1 MSLVSTAAAKRP
13 ASWRSRGEPGGGAC
27 SRPAGR
33 RASSVAR
40 ARCRAP
46 LTEASLL
53 PSGVRQSPFATF
65 IDYRVQRPA

>member
-1 MSLVSTAAAKRP
+1 MSLVSTAAAK
-13 ASWRSRGEPGGGAC
+13 
-27 SRPAGR
+27 RPAGR

-53 PSGVRQSPFATF
+53 PSGVRQSPFVTF

>member
-1 MSLVSTAAAKRP
+1 MSLVSTAAAKP
-13 ASWRSRGEPGGGAC
+13 LASWRSRGKLGGGAC

-53 PSGVRQSPFATF
+53 PSAVRQSPFATF